1 MRSAMIDINTNIVVG
16 VIMADATIDLSP
28 TKDTFLINLPDDS
41 PVGIDWLYDPST
53 QQFTNPLVGA

>member
-16 VIMADATIDLSP
+16 VIMADATVDLP
-28 TKDTFLINLPDDS
+28 PKDTFLVNLPDDS
-41 PVGIDWLYDPST
+41 SVGIDWLYDPST

>member
-16 VIMADATIDLSP
+16 VIMADASVDLP
-28 TKDTFLINLPDDS
+28 PKDTFLINLPDDS